1 MPTFHTQVMVPPPVP
16 EPRMARVVGTAAA
29 WLCARAAGL
38 AQALARRARA
48 RRGGEL
54 RALASEVECE
64 QPVLAAELRG
74 IAMHWEAFERT
85 AR

>member
-1 MPTFHTQVMVPPPVP
+1 MPTFHTKVLVPPPISAP
-16 EPRMARVVGTAAA
+16 PLAGAAGAAAA

-38 AQALARRARA
+38 ANALARRART

-54 RALASEVECE
+54 RVLASEVERE

-74 IAMHWEAFERT
+74 IAMHWEAMERT
-85 AR
+85 SR

>member
-1 MPTFHTQVMVPPPVP
+1 
-16 EPRMARVVGTAAA
+16 
-29 WLCARAAGL
+29 
-38 AQALARRARA
+38 
-48 RRGGEL
+48 
-54 RALASEVECE
+54 VECE